1 MNACA
6 YPEVPNPWIVAD
18 TECENLWPGRFSM
31 EASAVSRQ
39 VDSGCPA
46 SKWRI
51 VEKHRNRRAAGI
63 KPRLALQGL
72 VPETM
77 NAMKP

>member
-31 EASAVSRQ
+31 EASAVMRQGDVEATSRDRSFRGPWLR
-39 VDSGCPA
+39 VADDPLEPWG
-46 SKWRI
+46 
-51 VEKHRNRRAAGI
+51 RRFEG
-63 KPRLALQGL
+63 
-72 VPETM
+72 
-77 NAMKP
+77 